1 MKQTIQV
8 KDATTRCRDTLIN
21 ELSKQGKI
29 RNDIWMRRVWSAFS
43 HFVMVQTMES
53 ATSNLADQLPEEL
66 RRAA

>member
-1 MKQTIQV
+1 MRKQQIHL
-8 KDATTRCRDTLIN
+8 DPTTRCRDILIN

-29 RNDIWMRRVWSAFS
+29 RNDIYMRRVWSAFS

-53 ATSNLADQLPEEL
+53 TTNDLASQLPEEL